1 LSRALGRFIASCSVA
16 ITILVPLADR
26 GSAAPFAS
34 ALADRPHQAM
44 SLVENV
50 HGFHCRKVLG
60 WDPVAGVYHVH
71 RHEGICRNYQRCL
84 SEHKR
89 CLFVLG
95 KGWEPWTYERFGW
108 DNYRYSGC
116 MIRAG
121 CY

>member
-1 LSRALGRFIASCSVA
+1 LSRALGRLVATCIVA
-16 ITILVPLADR
+16 IGILVPLADR
-26 GSAAPFAS
+26 GSTAPFG
-34 ALADRPHQAM
+34 LADRPHQATP
-44 SLVENV
+44 LLEKV

-84 SEHKR
+84 NEHKR
-89 CLFVLG
+89 CLFILG

>member
-1 LSRALGRFIASCSVA
+1 MA
-16 ITILVPLADR
+16 ISILVPLADR
-26 GSAAPFAS
+26 GSTAPFG
-34 ALADRPHQAM
+34 LADRPHQATP
-44 SLVENV
+44 LLEKV

-84 SEHKR
+84 KEHKR
-89 CLFVLG
+89 CIFVLG
-95 KGWEPWTYERFGW
+95 GGFEPWTYERFGW